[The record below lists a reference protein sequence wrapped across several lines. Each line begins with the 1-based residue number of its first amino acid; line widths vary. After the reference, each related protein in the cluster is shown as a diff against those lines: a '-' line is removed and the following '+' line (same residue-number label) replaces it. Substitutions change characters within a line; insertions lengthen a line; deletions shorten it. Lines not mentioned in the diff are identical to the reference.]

1 MPSAFSNSPQT
12 PRSVTNIN
20 FTTATVTGRVD
31 SGGTGSFGTGTSGLF
46 IGMTGGSAAYEYV
59 GATIYPTAGSITF
72 PVFSNNPVIGFTLMN
87 NSHGFNFFST
97 TNTGN
102 GYIGLGKLVPDVN
115 NKITFTGI
123 HVGFKIIADATS
135 VRIYGSQADGTTEN
149 ITAAITTIAADDILD
164 LSISVLSGVGVTYYV
179 SKNRGSLLTASLT
192 STNLPTVSILAY
204 LGFMVDNNN
213 GTTATGINIQS
224 ASYQ

>member
-12 PRSVTNIN
+12 PKPVTEIN

-31 SGGTGSFGTGTSGLF
+31 SGGTGSNGTGTSGLF
-46 IGMTGGSAAYEYV
+46 VSVSAGSAAYEFV

-72 PVFSNNPVIGFTLMN
+72 PVFSNNPTIRFTLMN
-87 NSHGFNFFST
+87 NSHSFNFFST

-102 GYIGLGKLVPDVN
+102 GYIGLGKLLPDVN

-135 VRIYGSQADGTTEN
+135 VRLYGSQADGTTEN

-164 LSISVLSGVGVTYYV
+164 LSVSITSGVSATYYV
-179 SKNRGSLLTASLT
+179 SKNRGSLLTATLT
-192 STNLPTVSILAY
+192 STNLPTASILAY

-213 GTTATGINIQS
+213 GTTATGLNIQS
-224 ASYQ
+224 VSYQ